1 MRASTFYKKLRII
14 VNNCVVANLT
24 DSY

>member
-1 MRASTFYKKLRII
+1 MRASIFYKKLRII

-24 DSY
+24 DSD